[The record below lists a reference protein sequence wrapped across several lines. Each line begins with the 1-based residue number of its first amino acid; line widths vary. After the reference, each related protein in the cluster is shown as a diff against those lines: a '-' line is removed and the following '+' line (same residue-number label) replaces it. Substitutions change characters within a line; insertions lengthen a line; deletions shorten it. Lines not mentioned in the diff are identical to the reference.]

1 MEVVYSKQ
9 WLTQPAHLEVKKIMH
24 PAIEQYKD
32 DIYIICKR
40 YRVSKLDVF
49 GSAARKD
56 DFNTTSSDADFLIE
70 FAPEVKVGLGELI
83 GIKTELENLLGRNV
97 DLLEPE
103 AIVNPYVL
111 KSIKGNRESVYAA

>member
-1 MEVVYSKQ
+1 MEVVYLKL

-56 DFNTTSSDADFLIE
+56 DFNATSSDADFLIE
-70 FAPEVKVGLGELI
+70 FAPEVKVGLGEFI